1 MDRKVMLRRRFAAW
15 RGTMRCLIGKSE
27 FRIFFFFFSS
37 ILVPFF
43 CISRYIASVIRLVVK
58 RTLHRI
64 SIERDFRVAFE
75 IASTDRRRSQG
86 NDFSQGRNCI

>member
-1 MDRKVMLRRRFAAW
+1 MDRKVMLRRRFTAW

-43 CISRYIASVIRLVVK
+43 LSVDQPI
-58 RTLHRI
+58 HR
-64 SIERDFRVAFE
+64 ECYPP
-75 IASTDRRRSQG
+75 RS
-86 NDFSQGRNCI
+86 